1 MTPLSTLDIYRD
13 TCFNAFNHDTLS
25 ILVTA
30 TASTVGVD
38 EGGVDST
45 ANEGEKVV
53 SKEAMEARRKREAAL
68 EAEIGKYIFISY
80 VLHCI
85 HLIYMPINL
94 VRYPLILPCLSVC
107 RN

>member
-45 ANEGEKVV
+45 AN
-53 SKEAMEARRKREAAL
+53 
-68 EAEIGKYIFISY
+68 IST
-80 VLHCI
+80 
-85 HLIYMPINL
+85 
-94 VRYPLILPCLSVC
+94 R
-107 RN
+107 